1 MSDTDEQVS
10 APEEEVRVSAS
21 AEENPPE
28 VSVNQAFIDEN
39 LAVRDQVMAG
49 LLQFEL
55 ENCGNYGTKFKLELD
70 FLEWSFFIV
79 INEYLKLN
87 VCIMLAED
95 HISTQLYQDQGD
107 GSYYQDRR
115 SVAKEHT
122 GDLQSQLNSIAAT
135 AHSLIWWYYKA

>member
-39 LAVRDQVMAG
+39 LAVRDQVMTG

>member
-39 LAVRDQVMAG
+39 LAVRDQVMTG

-95 HISTQLYQDQGD
+95 HISTQLYKDQGD